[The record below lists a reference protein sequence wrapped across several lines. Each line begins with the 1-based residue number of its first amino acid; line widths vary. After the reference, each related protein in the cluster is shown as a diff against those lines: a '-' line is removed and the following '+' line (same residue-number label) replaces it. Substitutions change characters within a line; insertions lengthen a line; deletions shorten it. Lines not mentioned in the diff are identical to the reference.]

1 MRAVKGLRTGLCLSS
16 LAFTALLTSAI
27 GAYGYG
33 EGGDAGSGPPPPG
46 PSGNASGNTL
56 TAEASTT
63 SIRVTQ
69 VSGGGSGGTSS
80 KGLAAVDPN
89 WRPPACWYEPVATP
103 AQLKAGVDRLKQGGD
118 LVRVTPSLSWGED
131 LMVSHYEKGEGQSD
145 GAAGYKDYNLGED
158 GMFWRGVINKNRE
171 NDPASYDCERNLF
184 WQDAGTVPDDPNA
197 PTPDV
202 LAAYAYDKI
211 QVPDTEIELKPD
223 GRSTVNLPTWVW
235 LDRGTFKDVK
245 VRAELPHTNLWAETT
260 AKPVALR
267 LQPGTDDAETHPA
280 SGLCRI
286 NDDGSIGTPYTK
298 GGTGDTPP
306 CGITY
311 RRASASEPYRL
322 TASITWQI
330 SWEGTGGA
338 QGDLPDGTFAT
349 TQDMAVQEIQSIN
362 R

>member
-1 MRAVKGLRTGLCLSS
+1 MRPAAKVCALVIASSVFTSALSS
-16 LAFTALLTSAI
+16 TASYAV
-27 GAYGYG
+27 
-33 EGGDAGSGPPPPG
+33 GDKDNQSPPPPG

-56 TAEASTT
+56 TAEASAT
-63 SIRVTQ
+63 SIQVTH
-69 VSGGGSGGTSS
+69 VSGGGSGGKSR
-80 KGLAAVDPN
+80 KALVPVDPN

-118 LVRVTPSLSWGED
+118 LVRVTPTLSWGED
-131 LMVSHYEKGEGQSD
+131 LMVSHYEKGEGQSGGED
-145 GAAGYKDYNLGED
+145 GYKDYNLGED

-184 WQDAGTVPDDPNA
+184 WQDANTVPDDPNA

-211 QVPDTEIELKPD
+211 QVPDTEVELKPE

-245 VRAELPHTNLWAETT
+245 VRAELPNTNLWAETT

-267 LQPGTDDAETHPA
+267 LKPGTGDAETHPV
-280 SGLCRI
+280 SGQCRI

-298 GGTGDTPP
+298 GDAGDTPP

-311 RRASASEPYRL
+311 RRASDGEPYRL
-322 TASITWQI
+322 TASITWEI
-330 SWEGTGGA
+330 SWEGTGGT
-338 QGDLPDGTFAT
+338 GDDLPDGTFAT
-349 TQDMAVQEIQSIN
+349 TQDMAVQEVQSIN